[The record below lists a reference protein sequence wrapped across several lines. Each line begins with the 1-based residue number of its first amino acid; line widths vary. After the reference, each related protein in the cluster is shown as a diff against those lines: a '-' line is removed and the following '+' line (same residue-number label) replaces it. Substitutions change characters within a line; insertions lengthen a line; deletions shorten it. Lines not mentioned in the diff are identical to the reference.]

1 MTEYGFQT
9 GRVQRHRNDIAMEDI
24 CLGRLRVS
32 IADGLMVLGLL
43 LTVAGAWLGAWGVSL
58 TPKQAIAIGVSRFN
72 GENDEENLKLPA
84 VQSLL
89 SQSRMAEW
97 GFYIIAIGTL
107 FQIGGVVAGRRTADR
122 R

>member
-1 MTEYGFQT
+1 M
-9 GRVQRHRNDIAMEDI
+9 
-24 CLGRLRVS
+24 S